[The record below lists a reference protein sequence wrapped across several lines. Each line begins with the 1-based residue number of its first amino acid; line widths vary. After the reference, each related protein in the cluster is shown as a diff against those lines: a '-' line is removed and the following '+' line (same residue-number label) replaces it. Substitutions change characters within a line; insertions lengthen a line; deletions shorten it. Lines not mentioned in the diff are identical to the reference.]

1 LTQALPLSL
10 SITHIPADFDRWDDV
25 LALIMRAFAFM
36 DGVIDPP
43 SSAHLLTA
51 DTLRDKARREN
62 GFVALSGD
70 MIVGCVFA
78 LERTNDLY
86 VGKLAVTPDCQGQGI
101 GRRLMRAVELLA
113 LDRGKAALELQ
124 TRIELG
130 ANHAAFARLGFHETE
145 RTAHEG
151 YARPTS
157 ITMRKALS

>member
-1 LTQALPLSL
+1 MPLS
-10 SITHIPADFDRWDDV
+10 IAPIPADFERWGDV

-43 SSAHLLTA
+43 SSAHLLTV
-51 DTLRDKARREN
+51 DTLRDKALHET

-70 MIVGCVFA
+70 RIVGCIFA
-78 LERTNDLY
+78 LERADDLY
-86 VGKLAVTPDCQGQGI
+86 VGKLAVAPDCQGQGI
-101 GRRLMRAVELLA
+101 GGRLMRAVEILA

-124 TRIELG
+124 TRIELT

-151 YARPTS
+151 YDRPTS
-157 ITMRKALS
+157 VTMRKPLS